1 MELTTIDFIIIGL
14 ILFLSIKGIV
24 TGFTHELLNFIGL
37 VGGVALASRVNIEVG
52 NFINNNIYPI
62 TNEPILKLTGFIVTL
77 LIIWI
82 LFSFISSI
90 INRVS
95 SDEIDIFSRF
105 LGYIITI
112 ARYIAIFSIVFI
124 GIEKSD
130 FLSQKLSKHYE
141 NSKLFPLFIEIGDD
155 LLNRDKNI
163 TKESNSTTK
172 SKDINLNAIDLNSN
186 QPQQ

>member
-37 VGGVALASRVNIEVG
+37 VGGVALASRVNVDVG
-52 NFINNNIYPI
+52 NFINSNIYPI
-62 TNEPILKLTGFIVTL
+62 TSKPALELTGFIATL
-77 LIIWI
+77 LIVWI

-90 INRVS
+90 INKAS
-95 SDEIDIFSRF
+95 SNDIDIISRF
-105 LGYIITI
+105 LGYLITI

-141 NSKLFPLFIEIGDD
+141 NSKLFPLFIEVGND

-172 SKDINLNAIDLNSN
+172 SKDINLSAIDLDSN
-186 QPQQ
+186 QTK